1 MSNTLLRWCEKF
13 ILYIEDL
20 EKKRLKGFLEEEGVD
35 SLYALAEKEGLARSI
50 SIWEMILYQVR

>member
-1 MSNTLLRWCEKF
+1 MSNTLLRWCEKI

-20 EKKRLKGFLEEEGVD
+20 EKKRLKGFLEEGVD
-35 SLYALAEKEGLARSI
+35 NLYALAEKEGLARSI